1 MLSVFV
7 HPVQEVVKTLEA
19 KRRAR
24 AEEYYK
30 RKKYLQVRKER
41 GCGLVLRF
49 PPSVFSLTIWN
60 ENGWAGAWEQG
71 YGGCESTVEDEEG
84 SRVQLEKEEVLV

>member
-1 MLSVFV
+1 MSSHVWLLAGFG

-30 RKKYLQVRKER
+30 RKKYLQVRRER
-41 GCGLVLRF
+41 VWL
-49 PPSVFSLTIWN
+49 
-60 ENGWAGAWEQG
+60 
-71 YGGCESTVEDEEG
+71 TVEPRLTDPLN
-84 SRVQLEKEEVLV
+84 SSSHNRQF